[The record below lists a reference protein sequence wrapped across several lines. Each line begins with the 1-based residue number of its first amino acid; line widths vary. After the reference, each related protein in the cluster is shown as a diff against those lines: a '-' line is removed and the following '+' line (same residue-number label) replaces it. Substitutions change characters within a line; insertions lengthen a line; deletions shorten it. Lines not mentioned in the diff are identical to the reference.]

1 MSKSVRFSC
10 LIIFAGGRAIRLPP
24 QSGSS
29 GFQRF
34 MSSEKVIM
42 NRIPRGCLLD
52 EQSWEFV
59 CLGLDLKLGFN
70 QDELFGMAED
80 PDGDPVFK
88 KENLNMDEIH
98 RTGETKRV
106 QLSIV
111 DGFVQFYTRFLL
123 PRSNFGQ
130 RPVGYTS
137 TPRVYM
143 NSNEVEF
150 GWMSRN
156 LTFTELEGMAFLG
169 LRMGKE
175 LMTII
180 VTFQNRIPIKNFV
193 RIKFVVDNSGV
204 SLLLLL
210 TIWRTLLMNTN
221 TPVLLYAVRA
231 LVPVGLPLM
240 SRTLSAPQLSSNS
253 D

>member
-98 RTGETKRV
+98 RTG
-106 QLSIV
+106 
-111 DGFVQFYTRFLL
+111 
-123 PRSNFGQ
+123 
-130 RPVGYTS
+130 PVGYTS